1 MTLPAWLTDNPGL
14 LNVLETWFTDRS
26 LKGEVRLYF
35 RHGDLT
41 RIEPAPVIDGAALKS
56 ARRAKDD
63 TLLCPQCRSP
73 MDEFDYGD
81 KLSCRG
87 CGNKWLRRKVEQWQL
102 TGEVFDGKPFKPT
115 PDT

>member
-1 MTLPAWLTDNPGL
+1 MTFPAWLTDNPGL

-56 ARRAKDD
+56 ARRAKSG
-63 TLLCPQCRSP
+63 CPKCGGPLVGRDYSNL
-73 MDEFDYGD
+73 FD
-81 KLSCRG
+81 
-87 CGNKWLRRKVEQWQL
+87 CGPCGMTWSWHELIRLEKA
-102 TGEVFDGKPFKPT
+102 T
-115 PDT
+115 PDR

>member
-56 ARRAKDD
+56 ARRAKVDD
-63 TLLCPQCRSP
+63 PTPCPECGGP
-73 MDEFDYGD
+73 TEEYDYGL
-81 KLSCRG
+81 KIRCGSC
-87 CGNKWLRRKVEQWQL
+87 NKAWSKWKAEQWRLIQD
-102 TGEVFDGKPFKPT
+102 VFGDKTAPVT
-115 PDT
+115 